1 MKSFIINNK
10 WLRISLI
17 SLFWIII
24 WQLIFIAVNQELL
37 IVSPID
43 VFFRLIQL
51 TQMKSFWISLF
62 NSILHITE
70 GFILAVIIGVLL
82 AFVTYTSPII
92 RDIVK
97 PIISIIKATPVA
109 SFIILALVWIK
120 SNNLAMFIS
129 FLMVLPIIWSNIS
142 QGILNID
149 YNLIKMARFFKV
161 SNTKIIKKIYIPS
174 LMPYFN
180 AACTT
185 GMGFAWK
192 SGCAAEVIGNT
203 GLSIGGAIYKSKI
216 YMDTIDLFA
225 WTTVIVI
232 ISFILEKLIIALM
245 KRI

>member
-1 MKSFIINNK
+1 MKSFIISNK
-10 WLRISLI
+10 WAKISLI
-17 SLFWIII
+17 FLFWIII
-24 WQLIFIAVNQELL
+24 WQLIFIVVNQELL
-37 IVSPID
+37 IVSPVE

-51 TQMKSFWISLF
+51 MQMKSFWISLF
-62 NSILHITE
+62 NSIFHITE

-82 AFVTYTSPII
+82 AFVTYISPVFG
-92 RDIVK
+92 DVVK
-97 PIISIIKATPVA
+97 PIISIIKAMPVA

-120 SNNLAMFIS
+120 SNNLAVFIS

-142 QGILNID
+142 QGITNVD
-149 YNLIKMARFFKV
+149 YNLIKMAKFFKV
-161 SNTKIIKKIYIPS
+161 SNMKIIKKIYIPS
-174 LMPYFN
+174 IMPYFN

-203 GLSIGGAIYKSKI
+203 SLSIGGAIYRSKI

-225 WTTVIVI
+225 WTTVVVIV
-232 ISFILEKLIIALM
+232 SFILEKLIIVLI